1 MLFRINY
8 LEFKGIRSKLEY
20 LKTLTM
26 KKLLLSFTCLLFGA
40 LSFGQTILFSDDF
53 ESGSGL
59 WQLNGGSGTNTWVVN
74 NTYLGFSGL
83 IPDTPNQPGAITN
96 SPQSTYMHITNTTV
110 CGGLSVCNANFDTGS
125 ASNQPT
131 EITTAIDASGY
142 TGVTLSFWYLC
153 AGQTNTSFGTL
164 EYTIDGGLSWVIT
177 GTNYVNT
184 GSWTQETLSLP
195 IWSGAPSLMFRF
207 RWQNGG
213 VGLDPSFSIDEVLLV
228 GTPGSSTDITTGTT
242 LFPIAWCEGSTT
254 TIPVD
259 FTSTGTFNA
268 GNIYSAELSDGAGS
282 FAAPTVIGT
291 LASTANS
298 GVITSIIPGATPI
311 GSGYRIRVVSD
322 SPGTV
327 GTDNGFDLVINANPT
342 VTQAPFSDV
351 CFDAGVF
358 PLTGGSPSGGVYSGI
373 GIQGMGTTF
382 DPTAVGQG
390 TTNLTYTFTDAN
402 GCSSSDSDSI
412 TVNPLPIVSLT
423 PYNDVCTTDPS
434 FTLSGGS
441 PSNGTYS
448 GSGVAAGIF
457 NPALAGPGTH
467 TITYTFTDANGC
479 DGIADE
485 TIFVDVCGS
494 VAEEQLVSFE
504 LLPNP
509 AQASFQIVSQSNI
522 ERVLLLDMSGRVI
535 KEFDAAS
542 SYAIQDLPSGV
553 YVVRV
558 YADTLLQD
566 QRLIKQ

>member
-1 MLFRINY
+1 
-8 LEFKGIRSKLEY
+8 
-20 LKTLTM
+20 M
-26 KKLLLSFTCLLFGA
+26 KKLLLSLTCLLFGA
-40 LSFGQTILFSDDF
+40 LSFGQTTLFSDDF

-74 NTYLGFSGL
+74 NAYLGFAGL

-164 EYTIDGGLSWVIT
+164 EYTIDGGLSWVAT
-177 GTNYVNT
+177 GTSYVNT

-195 IWSGAPSLMFRF
+195 IWSGAPSLKFRF

-213 VGLDPSFSIDEVLLV
+213 GGLDPSFSVDEILLV

-242 LFPIAWCEGSTT
+242 IFPAAWCEGNSITLQ
-254 TIPVD
+254 VD

-268 GNIYSAELSDGAGS
+268 GNIYAAELSDAAGS

-291 LASTANS
+291 LASTANA
-298 GVITSIIPGATPI
+298 GMVIAIVPGSTPA
-311 GSGYRIRVVSD
+311 GNGYRIRVVSD
-322 SPGTV
+322 NPATV
-327 GTDNGFDLVINANPT
+327 GTDNGLDIVINANPT
-342 VTQAPFSDV
+342 VTQAPFNDV
-351 CFDAGVF
+351 CYDAGVF
-358 PLTGGSPSGGVYSGI
+358 TLTGGSPAGGVYSGI

-382 DPTAVGQG
+382 DPTALGQG
-390 TTNLTYTFTDAN
+390 TTNLTYTYTDGN

-412 TVNPLPIVSLT
+412 TVNPLPIVSIA
-423 PYNDVCTTDPS
+423 PYSDVCSTDPA
-434 FTLSGGS
+434 FTLSGGT
-441 PSNGTYS
+441 PSNGTFS
-448 GSGVAAGIF
+448 GPGVAAGIF
-457 NPALAGPGTH
+457 DPVIAGAGVH

-479 DGIADE
+479 VGTANE
-485 TIFVDVCGS
+485 TITVDICGS
-494 VAEEQLVSFE
+494 VAEEQLISFE
-504 LLPNP
+504 LSPNP
-509 AQASFQIVSQSNI
+509 AQESFQIVSQSNI

-535 KEFDAAS
+535 KEFDASS

-558 YADTLLQD
+558 YAGVLLQD